1 MHMRNDAFALV
12 FLSLFTHVVVS
23 WSLVLSKKYAL
34 QQEQPRERVSLDL
47 LHQLISATTL
57 LFVYCGDSIRSSE
70 NRP

>member
-1 MHMRNDAFALV
+1 M
-12 FLSLFTHVVVS
+12 LSYPGR
-23 WSLVLSKKYAL
+23 WYYPKNAL

-47 LHQLISATTL
+47 LHQLISATTV

>member
-1 MHMRNDAFALV
+1 MHMRSDAFALV

-23 WSLVLSKKYAL
+23 CHWYYPKNAL